1 MLKYLNGWA
10 TNIGSAVGGMALVI
24 GEIDDAPG
32 LGGIGLI
39 LIGISMY
46 FNYKVIKNK

>member
-10 TNIGSAVGGMALVI
+10 TNIGSAVGGMTIVF

-32 LGGIGLI
+32 LGGIGII
-39 LIGISMY
+39 LIGFSMY
-46 FNYKVIKNK
+46 LNYKVIKNK